1 MPSTDT
7 RPIILLASASPR
19 RRDLLEQLG
28 YAVRPCAAPID
39 ETPYAGETARDYVQ
53 RMAVEKNRA
62 AVQRQP
68 PANDSAAPPLL
79 SADTTVALNGRILGK
94 PADAADAAAM
104 LNALS
109 GQTHQVLTAVCLSRN
124 GIEYTAVQQSDVH
137 FRPLSAAEIAAYIAS
152 GEPMDKAGAYGIQG
166 RAAVGSATCPAAS
179 AASWGCRSTKPR
191 NCCNSAAGWC
201 HRLLLHNRINSGCSG
216 CF

>member
-7 RPIILLASASPR
+7 RPVILLASASPR

-28 YAVRPCAAPID
+28 YTVRCCAAPID
-39 ETPYAGETARDYVQ
+39 ETPYPDETARDYVR

-62 AVQRQP
+62 AVQQQP
-68 PANDSAAPPLL
+68 PSNDSAAPPLL
-79 SADTTVALNGRILGK
+79 SADTTVAFNGRILGK
-94 PADAADAAAM
+94 PADADDAAAI
-104 LNALS
+104 LSALS

-124 GIEYTAVQQSDVH
+124 GIEHTVVQQSDVH

-166 RAAVGSATCPAAS
+166 QAAVWVSHLSGSFSGVMGLPVYETVQLLQQCGWPVPPFTATPA
-179 AASWGCRSTKPR
+179 PQ
-191 NCCNSAAGWC
+191 
-201 HRLLLHNRINSGCSG
+201 
-216 CF
+216 